1 MSDLARTIDVVSE
14 SGDALRADA
23 LSIPEVVRLVN
34 YAGESAIEPAAVE
47 EVHRLLLE
55 YEQADRGKRAE
66 IIPVLHRRYSEL
78 ASATKPVNGRT
89 LLETERGSWFFWQI
103 SSLILLL
110 VATGVG
116 SDILASWMD
125 AQPEPEEG
133 WRTWVFAT
141 QRHILEPAAPLVWG
155 ALGASVYL
163 GKRVYDTAQM
173 QYFDPQRL
181 KGWWLRVILGA
192 VLAVVV
198 LSIFSPESL
207 SGGDLPLAASAV
219 AFLVGLGVKVVY
231 GALESTVQALSS
243 RTNLDS
249 LRRSPKETSALR
261 TQLAT
266 ELREATEN
274 GDSERIRVLTDLLKK
289 AGEE

>member
-1 MSDLARTIDVVSE
+1 MTDLARTVEAVQDDRDTIASE
-14 SGDALRADA
+14 A
-23 LSIPEVVRLVN
+23 LSIREVVRLVS
-34 YAGESAIEPAAVE
+34 YAGESAIQPKLVE
-47 EVHRLLLE
+47 EVHRLLLA
-55 YEQADRGKRAE
+55 YEHADRQKRAE
-66 IIPVLHRRYSEL
+66 IIPELHSRYSEL

-103 SSLILLL
+103 SGLILLL
-110 VATGVG
+110 VAAGVG
-116 SDILASWMD
+116 SDILASWMG

-133 WRTWVFAT
+133 WRTWVFSV
-141 QRHILEPAAPLVWG
+141 QRHILEPAAPLIWG
-155 ALGASVYL
+155 ALGACVYL

-231 GALESTVQALSS
+231 GALESTVQALST
-243 RTNLDS
+243 RMNLDS

-266 ELREATEN
+266 ELRKATEK
-274 GDSERIRVLTDLLKK
+274 GDSARAQVLTDLLKET
-289 AGEE
+289 GED